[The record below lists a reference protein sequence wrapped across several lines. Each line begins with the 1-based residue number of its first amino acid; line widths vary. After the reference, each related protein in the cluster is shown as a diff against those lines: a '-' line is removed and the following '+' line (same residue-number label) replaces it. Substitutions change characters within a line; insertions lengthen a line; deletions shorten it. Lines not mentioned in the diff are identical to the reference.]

1 MHDIME
7 NQKKSNDVSSYGGNH
22 HEESHKHDANLGK
35 NSALYFQVGLIL
47 CLLLSYGLFEMRF
60 QEKSFVLTQVNY
72 VDPDVE
78 VMPINFILEKEVFK
92 EENEVSKNQVVLT
105 IDPIIKDN
113 DFVDALPKELLT
125 ESAAVSIDPVKID
138 DIVVFKKDDDDI
150 DLKVFSTI
158 GVEMAPIYPGCES
171 QKNNEG
177 RLKCMSEK
185 LSQLVQKKFDINLVS
200 ELGLTGNQKINVVFK
215 IDKLGVVT
223 EIQTRAPRPELER
236 EAKRVVE
243 QIPKMLP
250 GKQRDRPVTVQYALP
265 IIFNVQ

>member
-1 MHDIME
+1 MR
-7 NQKKSNDVSSYGGNH
+7 NPKKTNDVSGIGGIQQPKPQ
-22 HEESHKHDANLGK
+22 KHDANLRK

-47 CLLLSYGLFEMRF
+47 CLLLSYALFEMRF
-60 QEKSFVLTQVNY
+60 EEKDLTLTKVNY
-72 VDPDVE
+72 VDPNVE
-78 VMPINFILEKEVFK
+78 VFPINFVLEKEVFK
-92 EENEVSKNQVVLT
+92 QKNEAIKKQVVL
-105 IDPIIKDN
+105 N
-113 DFVDALPKELLT
+113 
-125 ESAAVSIDPVKID
+125 IDPVIKDDDFVEKLPTVLFTESPTLSVDPAKIE
-138 DIVVFKKDDDDI
+138 DIVVFKKDDDDDI

-185 LSQLVQKKFDINLVS
+185 LSQLIQKKFDKDLAS
-200 ELGLTGNQKINVVFK
+200 ELGLSGIQKIDVVFK
-215 IDKLGVVT
+215 IDKLGTVT

-250 GKQRDRPVTVQYALP
+250 GKQRARPVTVQYALP